1 MTFSFE
7 SINLITTSL
16 FQPPHSDF
24 NERSLT
30 NNHQLYKLDGEETEE
45 GEIIDSNLVPANLD
59 VDEAEPGDYILI
71 DFDGYYN
78 PDENDATLIDSLTK
92 IDSPPPK
99 IKPFI
104 QARNWLI
111 TFGNGDVL
119 PGVEMALRFLK
130 LNQCGVVK
138 CHSKY
143 AYGSYGRKSR
153 NGIPEVPPNANV
165 IFKVRIKSILPQ
177 HDVKSKTNSFQIS
190 LFKAMKN
197 IGNHYYKNDWVGSDG
212 GNGKIRALKLYNTI
226 SKDGLE
232 MLQDLEHGSL
242 DRREVYFI
250 IVDSYNNLTA
260 LHLREK
266 EYRKA
271 KDVATQA
278 IQLDP
283 YNMKALCRAAKA
295 LLMIG
300 EFEECKAVLDAA
312 DETAENI
319 DTEEGFN
326 KTHVKR
332 LKRELALKKKEHKK
346 LEKQIYA
353 QMLSGKKDDNV
364 RDSNTARLGQHVL
377 KKPEL
382 KDESSHTKAQETP
395 SGSLTF
401 YIIPIVAVIAWIL
414 QQFLKKE

>member
-1 MTFSFE
+1 
-7 SINLITTSL
+7 
-16 FQPPHSDF
+16 
-24 NERSLT
+24 LT
-30 NNHQLYKLDGEETEE
+30 NNHQLYRLDGEETQEDE
-45 GEIIDSNLVPANLD
+45 TIDRNLVAENSD
-59 VDEAEPGDYILI
+59 VDEAEPGDFILI
-71 DFDGYYN
+71 NFDGYYN
-78 PDENDATLIDSLTK
+78 QDENDTTLIDSLTI
-92 IDSPPPK
+92 IDSPPSK

-119 PGVEMALRFLK
+119 PGIEMALRFLK

-143 AYGSYGRKSR
+143 AYGPYGRISQ
-153 NGIPEVPPNANV
+153 NGVPEVPPNANV
-165 IFKVRIKSILPQ
+165 VFKVKIQSILPQ
-177 HDVKSKTNSFQIS
+177 HDIKAKTNSFRIMQ
-190 LFKAMKN
+190 FKAMKN
-197 IGNHYYKNDWVGSDG
+197 IGNHYYKNDWIGPDG
-212 GNGKIRALKLYNTI
+212 GNGKIRALKLYNSI

-232 MLQDLEHGSL
+232 MLQDLEHGSI
-242 DRREVYFI
+242 DRREVYFL
-250 IVDSYNNLTA
+250 IVDSLNNITA

-271 KDVATQA
+271 NDVATKA

-346 LEKQIYA
+346 LEKEIYA

-364 RDSNTARLGQHVL
+364 KDSSKKTALDQQVL
-377 KKPEL
+377 KKS
-382 KDESSHTKAQETP
+382 KHKVESNCTKAQETP
-395 SGSLTF
+395 SGNLTV
-401 YIIPIVAVIAWIL
+401 YIVPILAIIVWIL
-414 QQFLKKE
+414 QQILFK